1 MALILPPTEQNPI
14 KFFII
19 MRIKRIYK
27 TKLKFVESE
36 KTGEMISF
44 VNGGKSNQL
53 RGVHENEDVPK
64 QIVLIGKDIAGS
76 IEVKPKVLYDVQLI
90 PMKKHGG
97 YLVVDLSA
105 SQFSAEIESE
115 ADRINI
121 VFGNKTIIYEPRNL
135 KPSIGTID
143 GIVAVLNK
151 RIDLK
156 DKDLVI
162 QSFKDRSQE
171 LLSAMAEKDEEDKQL
186 LLTGLKQKYA
196 HTA

>member
-1 MALILPPTEQNPI
+1 MT
-14 KFFII
+14 KV
-19 MRIKRIYK
+19 KRVYK

-44 VNGGKSNQL
+44 VNGGKGNQL

-97 YLVVDLSA
+97 YLVVDIA
-105 SQFSAEIESE
+105 VSQFGAVIESE
-115 ADRINI
+115 EDRINI
-121 VFGNKTIIYEPRNL
+121 KFGNKTIIYEPRNL
-135 KPSIGTID
+135 KPSIGTVD
-143 GIVAVLNK
+143 GVVAALNN

-156 DKDLVI
+156 NKDLI
-162 QSFKDRSQE
+162 ILLFKDKAQE
-171 LLSAMAEKDEEDKQL
+171 LLDAMSEQDEEDKKK
-186 LLTGLKQKYA
+186 LLTGLQAKYA
-196 HTA
+196 HPA